1 MGQMSLIQEKAKES
15 EAFVRDNTKHIQRLD
30 LAKANLKLSKTIL
43 EQLQMLGALSPSQH
57 RNSQGPN
64 LYP

>member
-30 LAKANLKLSKTIL
+30 LAKANLKRSKTIL
-43 EQLQMLGALSPSQH
+43 EQLQMLGALSS
-57 RNSQGPN
+57 S
-64 LYP
+64 